1 MDIFKLEA
9 LNYTYMKLQTL
20 SQNSLNSIND
30 PTFPHMSLHTSIYI
44 HNKSFDW
51 CGTFMKSLILYKQ
64 LEEVSFS
71 LTIYDEKGKSDDIFS
86 GLNEKEEVNI
96 SIVATSLNID
106 SSIRWSYEH
115 GKSKHCLL
123 EFNKKLRNRWIIAND
138 LPYRKNTSIQW
149 NLYQ

>member
-1 MDIFKLEA
+1 M
-9 LNYTYMKLQTL
+9 
-20 SQNSLNSIND
+20 
-30 PTFPHMSLHTSIYI
+30 
-44 HNKSFDW
+44 

-123 EFNKKLRNRWIIAND
+123 QFNENWEIVVAL
-138 LPYRKNTSIQW
+138 
-149 NLYQ
+149 